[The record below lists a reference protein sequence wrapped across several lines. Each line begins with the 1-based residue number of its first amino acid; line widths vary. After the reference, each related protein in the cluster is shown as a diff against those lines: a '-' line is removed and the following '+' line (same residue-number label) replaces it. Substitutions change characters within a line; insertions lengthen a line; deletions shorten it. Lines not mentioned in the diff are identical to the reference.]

1 MENCITIIW
10 IKNWLYV
17 PAFLI
22 AVGFP
27 AETAWG
33 ISALT
38 ILMIL
43 DVATG
48 IIASIKIDGAKSITS
63 RKLTAGV
70 VAKAMILLIPFLF
83 AIVGKGI
90 GLNMDIY
97 SRGFLSMLILA
108 EFYSVAGNINS
119 FRCGKRLPEI
129 DVVSAILGKV
139 RNIILRV
146 LEKTKID

>member
-1 MENCITIIW
+1 MENCITILW
-10 IKNWLYV
+10 LKNWLYV

-27 AETAWG
+27 NQTAWS
-33 ISALT
+33 ITALT
-38 ILMIL
+38 ILMIV
-43 DVATG
+43 DVITG
-48 IIASIKIDGAKSITS
+48 IFASVKIDGAKSITS
-63 RKLTAGV
+63 RKMTAGV

-83 AIVGKGI
+83 AVVGKGI

-119 FRCGKRLPEI
+119 FRTGKRLPEI
-129 DVVSAILGKV
+129 DVVSSILAKI
-139 RNIILRV
+139 RKTILNI
-146 LEKTKID
+146 LERTKID

>member
-1 MENCITIIW
+1 MENCITVIW
-10 IKNWLYV
+10 IKNWLYI

-27 AETAWG
+27 AQTAWG
-33 ISALT
+33 ITALT
-38 ILMIL
+38 ILMIV
-43 DVATG
+43 DVSTG
-48 IIASIKIDGAKSITS
+48 IIASIKIDGTKSITS

-70 VAKAMILLIPFLF
+70 VAKSLILLIPFLF
-83 AIVGKGI
+83 AVVGKGI

-119 FRCGKRLPEI
+119 YRCGKRLPEI
-129 DVVSAILGKV
+129 DVVSSILGKI
-139 RNIILRV
+139 RNVILKV

>member
-1 MENCITIIW
+1 MENCLTIIW
-10 IKNWLYV
+10 IKNWLYI

-27 AETAWG
+27 DQTAWG
-33 ISALT
+33 ITALT
-38 ILMIL
+38 VLMVL

-48 IIASIKIDGAKSITS
+48 IIASVKIDGSKSITS
-63 RKLTAGV
+63 RKMTAGV

-83 AIVGKGI
+83 AIAGKGI

-97 SRGFLSMLILA
+97 SRGVLSMLILA

-119 FRCGKRLPEI
+119 FKSGKRLPEI
-129 DVVSAILGKV
+129 DVVSSILGKV